1 MKRAARN
8 LLLLMLAGA
17 VLAALAIAAAL
28 VWGIP
33 YEHITVVID
42 GERIELPPLGPGHW
56 LVASVVVL
64 LVLAVLAV
72 LAVVVPL
79 AIAFGLAAPLGLLA
93 LALIAFAV
101 LAAVALSPVLLLGWL
116 MWRIGRRPGTGT
128 PPAPHTAP

>member
-8 LLLLMLAGA
+8 LLLLMFAGA
-17 VLAALAIAAAL
+17 VLVALAIAAAL

-33 YEHITVVID
+33 YDHITVVID
-42 GERIELPPLGPGHW
+42 GERIELPPLGPGHF

-64 LVLAVLAV
+64 FVLAV
-72 LAVVVPL
+72 LAVVLPL
-79 AIAFGLAAPLGLLA
+79 AIAVGLAAPLGLLA

>member
-17 VLAALAIAAAL
+17 VLVALAIAAAL

-56 LVASVVVL
+56 LVASAIVL
-64 LVLAVLAV
+64 LVLAV

-93 LALIAFAV
+93 LALVAAAV
-101 LAAVALSPVLLLGWL
+101 LAAVALSPLLLLGWL
-116 MWRIGRRPGTGT
+116 MWRIARRPGTAT
-128 PPAPHTAP
+128 PPAPTTAP

>member
-17 VLAALAIAAAL
+17 VLAALAIAAVL

-42 GERIELPPLGPGHW
+42 GKRIELPPLGPGHW

-64 LVLAVLAV
+64 LVLAV

>member
-8 LLLLMLAGA
+8 LLLLMFAGA
-17 VLAALAIAAAL
+17 VLVALAIAAAL

-33 YEHITVVID
+33 YDHITVVID
-42 GERIELPPLGPGHW
+42 GERIELPPLGPGHF

-64 LVLAVLAV
+64 FVLAV
-72 LAVVVPL
+72 LAVVLPL
-79 AIAFGLAAPLGLLA
+79 AIAVGLAAPLGLLA

-116 MWRIGRRPGTGT
+116 MWRIARRPGSGT
-128 PPAPHTAP
+128 VPTAP

>member
-17 VLAALAIAAAL
+17 VLAALAIAAVL

-64 LVLAVLAV
+64 LVLAV

>member
-1 MKRAARN
+1 VKRAARN

-17 VLAALAIAAAL
+17 VLVALAIAAVL

-42 GERIELPPLGPGHW
+42 GKRIELPPLGPSHW

-64 LVLAVLAV
+64 LVLAV

>member
-8 LLLLMLAGA
+8 LLLLMFAGA
-17 VLAALAIAAAL
+17 VLVALAIAAAL

-33 YEHITVVID
+33 YDHITVVID
-42 GERIELPPLGPGHW
+42 GERIELPPLGPGHF

-64 LVLAVLAV
+64 FVLAV
-72 LAVVVPL
+72 LAVVLPL
-79 AIAFGLAAPLGLLA
+79 AIAVGLAAPLGVLA

-116 MWRIGRRPGTGT
+116 MWGIARRPGSGT
-128 PPAPHTAP
+128 VPTAP